1 MVLDLVKLAP
11 QVHKVGADRAPVR
24 DVEVLEDA
32 QSIALG
38 DWRDVAVEMVLRRVC
53 VSFGVRD
60 GVGV

>member
-1 MVLDLVKLAP
+1 
-11 QVHKVGADRAPVR
+11 VHKVGADRAPVR
-24 DVEVLEDA
+24 DVEALEDA